1 VVDVRADLQ
10 FAEAHIPGAVLV
22 TALRP
27 GFGTKLAWILASGQ
41 RVVFVGR
48 DDGDGLRATRLA
60 AAVGVREVAGY
71 LSGGMT
77 TWREEGRPVAR
88 MERLSVADLV
98 ERRRVDPALQILD
111 VREDAEWA
119 SARIPGSVHTPYHD
133 VRAVPDGIDPAR
145 PIAVVCASGQ
155 RSAVA
160 ASLLQRFG
168 ARDVLHVVGG
178 GVGTWG
184 RAGWPISRD

>member
-1 VVDVRADLQ
+1 VV
-10 FAEAHIPGAVLV
+10 
-22 TALRP
+22 
-27 GFGTKLAWILASGQ
+27 GFLA
-41 RVVFVGR
+41 
-48 DDGDGLRATRLA
+48 
-60 AAVGVREVAGY
+60 
-71 LSGGMT
+71 GGMT
-77 TWREEGRPVAR
+77 SWREERRPV
-88 MERLSVADLV
+88 ERIDRIDVPGLH
-98 ERRRVDPALQILD
+98 ERRDELQVLD
-111 VREDAEWA
+111 VRERSEWEEGH
-119 SARIPGSVHTPYHD
+119 IPGSAHMPYHD